1 MLCRWMCHRHYQK
14 AHCSQGCADGSAHL
28 TPEHEA
34 SEEIDDGDLPPTEE
48 PAPNT
53 TVGVPV
59 IAEGA
64 IGTSAAP
71 NTTVGVPVI
80 AEGAIGISA
89 APNTTVGVPVIAE
102 GAIGISAAPNTTV
115 GVPVIAEGAAANT
128 KPWDFLF
135 DLEFNYGLV
144 DQSNIISSDYQFK
157 FDCIGPKPQHRL
169 RYIGSFNNVH

>member
-1 MLCRWMCHRHYQK
+1 MFHVIQTNVRRAVYVYLMLCRWMCHRHYQK

-48 PAPNT
+48 P
-53 TVGVPV
+53 
-59 IAEGA
+59 
-64 IGTSAAP
+64 
-71 NTTVGVPVI
+71 
-80 AEGAIGISA
+80 
-89 APNTTVGVPVIAE
+89 
-102 GAIGISAAPNTTV
+102 APNTTV